1 MAGKYHVC
9 QRMPS
14 DTQQLSIAV
23 SPHRVLRVL
32 LSKIHNPQRDVRL
45 TRDLV
50 CQEAHN
56 FLLKI
61 NSFCLNK
68 DKWLLVRLPV

>member
-32 LSKIHNPQRDVRL
+32 LSKIHNPQTGPL
-45 TRDLV
+45 
-50 CQEAHN
+50 
-56 FLLKI
+56 
-61 NSFCLNK
+61 
-68 DKWLLVRLPV
+68 